1 MDLKNIAVVCDVMK
15 QDLEKIVKD
24 RKIDNL
30 DFIFMEQHLHN
41 TPDLMRQ
48 KLQEK
53 ISSVDGNYD
62 KIILGYGLCSNGVTE
77 IVSDKHQI
85 IIPKVHD
92 CISLFL
98 GSKEKY
104 LEMFKKDPATY
115 YFCKGWIEYGGD
127 PYRGYLLWTG
137 KEGQVPGQW
146 IRSKEVYGSRRYDE
160 RTARLLIA
168 EMMKNYKKIILIN
181 NNDIE
186 NIHRQYLDKMIS
198 FLNEVLQRELILE
211 EIPGSLKFLEK
222 IALLETDE
230 KNFLSFDPGQKITQ
244 KDFLK

>member
-1 MDLKNIAVVCDVMK
+1 MDLKNVAIVCDVMK

-24 RKIDNL
+24 KKINNL
-30 DFIFMEQHLHN
+30 DLIFMEQHLHN
-41 TPDLMRQ
+41 TPELMRQ

-53 ISSVDGNYD
+53 VSSLNGCYD

-77 IVSDKHQI
+77 IVSGKHEI
-85 IIPKVHD
+85 IIPKVDD

-115 YFCKGWIEYGGD
+115 YFCKSWIEYAGD

-137 KEGQVPGQW
+137 KEDQIPGQW
-146 IRSKEVYGSRRYDE
+146 IRAKEVYGSRRYNE
-160 RTARLLIA
+160 GTARLLVG
-168 EMMKNYKKIILIN
+168 EMMKNYKRIVLIN

-186 NIHRQYLDKMIS
+186 TIHRQYLEKMII
-198 FLNEVLQRELILE
+198 FLNEVLERELVFE
-211 EIPGSLKFLEK
+211 EIPGSSKFLEK
-222 IALLETDE
+222 IVLLDIDE
-230 KNFLSFDPGQKITQ
+230 KNFLSFKPGQKITQ
-244 KDFLK
+244 KDFF